1 MNAGQNCMSSI
12 LAKRDTD
19 PNVVAIEGVRLP
31 LENIEFTIEQF
42 LLDHGS
48 RLDTETRCLLAGV
61 RDGVRRVAIKARD
74 AGEAR
79 I

>member
-1 MNAGQNCMSSI
+1 MSSI

>member
-1 MNAGQNCMSSI
+1 MSSVV
-12 LAKRDTD
+12 DTEQLTYD
-19 PNVVAIEGVRLP
+19 DRVLEGVRLP

-42 LLDHGS
+42 LLDHGA

-74 AGEAR
+74 ARDFDGSYL
-79 I
+79 